1 MLREYAYEDL
11 DRSGIISVFYPEAE
25 RVIQMHGRKSEL
37 AWNRWYR
44 LIARYVKATMLAPR
58 FIIFIQ
64 FGTN

>member
-1 MLREYAYEDL
+1 
-11 DRSGIISVFYPEAE
+11 
-25 RVIQMHGRKSEL
+25 MHGRKSEL

>member
-37 AWNRWYR
+37 A
-44 LIARYVKATMLAPR
+44 
-58 FIIFIQ
+58 
-64 FGTN
+64 